1 MNNSNMFDMFADEFD
16 KVQANP
22 NLVDNEID
30 TNLIFSLREEREKS
44 LASGACRSS
53 MSQGRL
59 TEESPCIV
67 RSCYERDIGRII
79 YSEAFR
85 RLRHKTQ
92 VFFNPNNDHFCS
104 RIEHVNYVSYIS
116 CIIGRG
122 LNLNTDLIQAIA
134 LGHDVGHA
142 PFGHSGER
150 MLSECLKKVN
160 PQLSFSHEVQS
171 LRVLDYLEE
180 HNNHYGLNLTFEVRD
195 GIVSHCGESYGEQA
209 LFPRRDKVKEK
220 LYEYATDRTI
230 APATLE
236 GCVVR
241 FADKIAYVGR
251 DMEDAMRAGILDN
264 IESFPKEIMTRLGSG
279 NSQIINTLVADIIHT
294 SRKLGGDVISLSD
307 NNFEA
312 FNKLLICS
320 KDNIYLNERIKT
332 YEKKTN
338 LIIEELFNKFSDL
351 LDDAINDC
359 EKLLNSNNDMVK
371 QFAEYV
377 KKHPKRENEDKIII
391 VSDYISGMTDNY
403 ATECFE
409 RIFGV

>member
-1 MNNSNMFDMFADEFD
+1 MNNNNMFDMFADEFD
-16 KVQANP
+16 KVQTNT

-30 TNLIFSLREEREKS
+30 TNLIESLREERERG
-44 LASGACRSS
+44 LASGASRSCN
-53 MSQGRL
+53 SQGRL
-59 TEESPCIV
+59 VDEPPCIV

-116 CIIGRG
+116 CIIGRA

-150 MLSECLKKVN
+150 MLSNCLKKVN
-160 PQLSFSHEVQS
+160 PNLSFSHEVQS
-171 LRVLDYLEE
+171 LRVLDSLEE

-195 GIVSHCGESYGEQA
+195 GIVSHCGESYGEQK
-209 LFPRRDKVKEK
+209 LIPRRDKTKER
-220 LYEYATDRTI
+220 LYEYSVDRTI

-251 DMEDAMRAGILDN
+251 DMEDAMRAGILD
-264 IESFPKEIMTRLGSG
+264 ETKTFPKEVLDRLVSS

-294 SRKLGGDVISLSD
+294 SRKLDGDVISLSD
-307 NNFEA
+307 GNFEA
-312 FNKLLICS
+312 FNKLLISS
-320 KDNIYLNERIKT
+320 KDHIYMNEHIKT

-338 LIIEELFNKFSDL
+338 LIIEELFAEFYDL
-351 LDDAINDC
+351 LDDALNDN
-359 EKLLNSNNDMVK
+359 EKLMNSKNDMVK
-371 QFAEYV
+371 QFASYV
-377 KKHPKRENEDKIII
+377 LKHPKKDEEKVLI
-391 VSDYISGMTDNY
+391 VVDFISGMTDNF

-409 RIFGV
+409 KIFGV

>member
-1 MNNSNMFDMFADEFD
+1 MTDCSMFDMFADEF
-16 KVQANP
+16 KLVRTNN

-30 TNLIFSLREEREKS
+30 SNLIASLREEREKQ
-44 LASGACRSS
+44 LASGAAKSS
-53 MSQGRL
+53 SSQGRIKD
-59 TEESPCIV
+59 EVPCLV
-67 RSCYERDIGRII
+67 RSPYERDIGRII

-116 CIIGRG
+116 CIIGRA

-150 MLSECLKKVN
+150 MLSHCLKRVDSN
-160 PQLSFSHEVQS
+160 LFFSHEVQS
-171 LRVLDYLEE
+171 LRVLDFLEE
-180 HNNHYGLNLTFEVRD
+180 HNSNYGLNLTFEVRD

-209 LFPRRDKVKEK
+209 LRPRRDKRKEN
-220 LYEYATDRTI
+220 LYDYIYDRTT

-264 IESFPKEIMTRLGSG
+264 IDSFPEEILNRLGNN

-294 SRKLGGDVISLSD
+294 SRKSGEDIIALSD
-307 NNFEA
+307 RNFEA

-338 LIIEELFNKFSDL
+338 LIIEELFGEFYSLVDTALKDNEL
-351 LDDAINDC
+351 LLHSENEI
-359 EKLLNSNNDMVK
+359 ER
-371 QFAEYV
+371 QFASYV
-377 KKHPKRENEDKIII
+377 AKHPIKDENKAVI
-391 VSDYISGMTDNY
+391 VADFISGMTDNY

>member
-1 MNNSNMFDMFADEFD
+1 MNNSNMFDMFADEFN
-16 KVQANP
+16 KVQTNT

-30 TNLIFSLREEREKS
+30 TNLIASLREERERT
-44 LASGACRSS
+44 LATGAARSS
-53 MSQGRL
+53 SSQGRM
-59 TEESPCIV
+59 TDEAPCIV
-67 RSCYERDIGRII
+67 RSSYERDIGRII

-116 CIIGRG
+116 CIIGRA

-150 MLSECLKKVN
+150 MLSKCLKKVD
-160 PQLSFSHEVQS
+160 PSLSFSHEVQS
-171 LRVLDYLEE
+171 LRVLDSLEE
-180 HNNHYGLNLTFEVRD
+180 HNGHYGLNLTFEVRD
-195 GIVSHCGESYGEQA
+195 GIVSHCGESYGEKF
-209 LFPRRDKVKEK
+209 LIPRRDKTKEHLYDFVK
-220 LYEYATDRTI
+220 DRTI

-251 DMEDAMRAGILDN
+251 DMEDAMRAGILDD
-264 IESFPKEIMTRLGSG
+264 IDSLPRSISARLGSS

-294 SRKLGGDVISLSD
+294 SRKLGGDIISLSD

-312 FNKLLICS
+312 FNMLLVSS
-320 KDNIYLNERIKT
+320 KDNIYMNDRIKT

-338 LIIEELFNKFSDL
+338 LIIEELFEVFYDL
-351 LDDAINDC
+351 LDDALNNN
-359 EKLLNSNNDMVK
+359 EKLISSKNDMVK
-371 QFAEYV
+371 QFASYV
-377 KKHPKRENEDKIII
+377 LKHPKMDEPEILI

-409 RIFGV
+409 KVFGV